1 MTTRQRVF
9 VIICL
14 VITVASLGLSLTA
27 SAARRM
33 AAPTVVATLDINRVR
48 EGLSERVDA
57 QAGLM
62 ARTQDIEAENND
74 RIRKIEEI
82 QAELADV
89 VDPAA
94 RETLEEELDL
104 HLVQVAAW
112 RNYIKQQLDIEKSLL
127 LQDLYRKIT
136 QAVGELAEVEGIGL
150 VLINDANRMV
160 ETVSDA
166 NVAREM
172 QVRQQIST
180 RRIIYAAPT
189 IDITEQLIVRMNN
202 TYAAAQG
209 AR

>member
-27 SAARRM
+27 SAVHQPQE
-33 AAPTVVATLDINRVR
+33 PTPTKVATLDINRVR

-62 ARTQDIEAENND
+62 ARTQDIEAENNE

-89 VDPAA
+89 VDPAE

-104 HLVQVAAW
+104 HLVH
-112 RNYIKQQLDIEKSLL
+112 LH
-127 LQDLYRKIT
+127 
-136 QAVGELAEVEGIGL
+136 
-150 VLINDANRMV
+150 
-160 ETVSDA
+160 
-166 NVAREM
+166 
-172 QVRQQIST
+172 
-180 RRIIYAAPT
+180 
-189 IDITEQLIVRMNN
+189 
-202 TYAAAQG
+202 
-209 AR
+209 